1 MSVPTGSRRRTR
13 PAPGASTR
21 PDERRPP
28 VAPGRLGTGNG
39 RSSAFFVSALDGSPH
54 WLAGALAALQGALL
68 SFLVV
73 VLPAVAAYVATSA
86 DPANEGVE
94 WFRSVT
100 VGASIWLA
108 GHGVPADV
116 GGVPITLVPLGV
128 TLLALFTGW
137 ASARRSGV
145 ADRTALLGGTLAYAG
160 LVAVLALATAGPV
173 AALRGLAG
181 GALVGGAG
189 VAAGLLARPEAPTW
203 REVTRPWHGRLPVVV
218 AVGVEAATVAAAA
231 VVVVGAVVATS
242 WVLAGRTT
250 VVAIAEGLDLDTL
263 GGAVLALAELAFAP
277 VLVVW
282 AVAWAAGPGFWV
294 GEGTHFATDAVTGGT
309 LPAVPMLG
317 ALPGADVVGGPSL
330 LAPALLVGCGALAG
344 WYLHRGLRARDGLRA
359 WSTGVACVVC
369 AAGAGLVAG
378 LLVLAGSGGVGPGR
392 MAQVGASAVTVGG
405 AVALEV
411 LFGAVL
417 VALPSD
423 ERLRRAC
430 AAGLVGAWARLR
442 GAR

>member
-1 MSVPTGSRRRTR
+1 M
-13 PAPGASTR
+13 
-21 PDERRPP
+21 
-28 VAPGRLGTGNG
+28 APGRTTTPRSG
-39 RSSAFFVSALDGSPH
+39 RTSPFFVSALDGSPH
-54 WLAGALAALQGALL
+54 WLTGALAAMQGALL
-68 SFLVV
+68 SLLVV

-100 VGASIWLA
+100 VGAGVWLA
-108 GHGVPADV
+108 GHGVAPDV

-145 ADRTALLGGTLAYAG
+145 ADRTALLGGTLAYAV
-160 LVAVLALATAGPV
+160 LVGVLGLATAGPV
-173 AALRGLAG
+173 GAVRGLAG

-189 VAAGLLARPEAPTW
+189 LAAGLLARPEAPTW

-218 AVGVEAATVAAAA
+218 AVGVEGATVAACA
-231 VVVVGAVVATS
+231 VVVAGAVVVLS

-263 GGAVLALAELAFAP
+263 GGAVLAFAELAFAP

-317 ALPGADVVGGPSL
+317 ALPGADVAGGPSL
-330 LAPALLVGCGALAG
+330 LAPALLVGCGALTG

-359 WSTGVACVVC
+359 WSTAVACVV
-369 AAGAGLVAG
+369 ASAGAGLVAA
-378 LLVLAGSGGVGPGR
+378 LLVLPATGAVGPGR
-392 MAQVGASAVTVGG
+392 MAHVGASAVAVGA

-417 VALPSD
+417 VALPAD
-423 ERLRRAC
+423 ARLRRAS
-430 AAGLVGAWARLR
+430 AAALVGGWDRAR